1 MKIIFTPSRKQFAV
15 RCLLRN
21 TLRPVLAFVLS
32 LIVMPLMA
40 QNNLTVKGRITDE
53 NNQPIS
59 RVTVA
64 LKGTAIG
71 TTTNENGEFSIA
83 APSNGTLVIT
93 SVGYPAREVSIDGQ
107 ETHNISLT
115 ALATGLEQV
124 VVHKEKRT

>member
-64 LKGTAIG
+64 LKGTGEGLVKTEVDKIG
-71 TTTNENGEFSIA
+71 HLKA
-83 APSNGTLVIT
+83 GTRKRDKDCSSMIVDLIFLK
-93 SVGYPAREVSIDGQ
+93 SKAKK
-107 ETHNISLT
+107 NSLQ
-115 ALATGLEQV
+115 G
-124 VVHKEKRT
+124 